1 MSNSTILII
10 LSSGMKGIT
19 QLFLKIL
26 NTDKAL
32 KLFYYLRMSYMPIKS
47 FDKIYSMCVSNSFP
61 PQPTLPYLSLPTS
74 CDLIFF

>member
-47 FDKIYSMCVSNSFP
+47 FDKICVCLKFLPTSAY
-61 PQPTLPYLSLPTS
+61 PTLPFSPN
-74 CDLIFF
+74 FV